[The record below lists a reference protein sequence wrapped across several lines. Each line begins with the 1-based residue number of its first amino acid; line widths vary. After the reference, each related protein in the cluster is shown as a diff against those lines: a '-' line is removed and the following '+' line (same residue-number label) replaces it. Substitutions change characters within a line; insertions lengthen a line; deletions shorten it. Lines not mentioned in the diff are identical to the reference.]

1 MRNGYGQETS
11 LNHLFVLDKPKTTV
25 YINSYCI
32 YRHTNTIMLTH
43 LTIKNFAIVKTLN
56 IDLGQ
61 GLTAITGETGAGKSI
76 AIDALGLCLGN
87 RAEAAMVRPQ
97 AEKADVSA
105 TFNIAKL
112 EAVKSWL
119 KEQDLETEDDDTVIR
134 RVISAEGRSKAYI
147 NGHAVPL
154 QQLKLLGAQ
163 LVSIHG
169 QHAHHQLLKADA
181 QLSVL
186 DSFAAHDK
194 LMEKVKGAFNT
205 WQQHKKSYQKLLDE
219 KHTRDDR
226 RQLLSYQVQ
235 ELDEFA
241 IQKGEFE
248 VLEIEHK
255 RLMHSQTLLEQS
267 QISLHKLY
275 QSEHG
280 NALSIVQESLEQ
292 LCELQEHDKALAPI
306 VEMLNEASIQIDEA
320 SQELRHYTDNLD
332 IDPMRMQQVEERYSQ
347 TLDLARKHKVQPEQ
361 LAALHLSL
369 ANEFSAIKA
378 DEEQLSALSSKVTE
392 LYENYVS
399 VAKQL
404 SDSRAKAGK
413 KLAKSLLSQI
423 QRMNMKEADF
433 EVSVNFNTSQSP
445 GPQGLDNVQFLVSTN
460 PGQPMDNMEKVASGG
475 ELSRIGLAIQVISSS
490 STDIPTLIFDEVDT
504 GISGPT
510 AAVVGQLLQQLGKSC
525 QTLCVT
531 HLPQVAACA
540 DNQMFVT
547 KFTDKQTTE
556 THMISLSQSERI
568 DELARL
574 LAGDEITESAI
585 ANAKALLNHP

>member
-1 MRNGYGQETS
+1 
-11 LNHLFVLDKPKTTV
+11 
-25 YINSYCI
+25 
-32 YRHTNTIMLTH
+32 MLTH
-43 LTIKNFAIVKTLN
+43 LTIKNFAIVKTLS

>member
-1 MRNGYGQETS
+1 
-11 LNHLFVLDKPKTTV
+11 
-25 YINSYCI
+25 
-32 YRHTNTIMLTH
+32 MLTH
-43 LTIKNFAIVKTLN
+43 LAIKNFAVVKTLN
-56 IDLGQ
+56 IDLKQ

-87 RAEAAMVRPQ
+87 RAEASMVRPQ

-105 TFNIAKL
+105 TFNTARQKK
-112 EAVKSWL
+112 VKAWL
-119 KEQDLETEDDDTVIR
+119 KEQDLETDDDDTVIR

-154 QQLKLLGAQ
+154 QQLKALGIQ

-169 QHAHHQLLKADA
+169 QHAHHQLLKAET
-181 QLSVL
+181 QLTVL
-186 DSFAAHDK
+186 DDFAAHDK
-194 LMEKVKGAFNT
+194 LKERVKEAFHK
-205 WQQHKKSYQKLLDE
+205 WQQSEKSYKKLLDE
-219 KHTRDDR
+219 KHARDDR
-226 RQLLSYQVQ
+226 KQLLSYQVQ

-241 IQKGEFE
+241 LQDGEVE
-248 VLEIEHK
+248 TLETEHK

-275 QSEHG
+275 QAEQG

-292 LCELQEHDKALAPI
+292 LCELQEHDMALSPI
-306 VEMLNEASIQIDEA
+306 VELLNEASIQIDEA

-347 TLDLARKHKVQPEQ
+347 ALDLARKHKVPPEQ
-361 LAALHLSL
+361 LSALHMTL
-369 ANEFSAIKA
+369 AEEFSALKA
-378 DEEQLSALSSKVTE
+378 DEEQLTTLSNEVSE
-392 LYENYVS
+392 LYEHYVS
-399 VAKQL
+399 FAKQL
-404 SDSRAKAGK
+404 SESRIKAGK
-413 KLAKSLLSQI
+413 KLSKALLSQI
-423 QRMNMKEADF
+423 HRMNMKEANF
-433 EVSVNFNTSQSP
+433 EVSVKFDATHSANV
-445 GPQGLDNVQFLVSTN
+445 QGLDTVQFLVSTN
-460 PGQPMDNMEKVASGG
+460 PGQPLDNMEKVASGG
-475 ELSRIGLAIQVISSS
+475 ELSRIGLAIQVIGS
-490 STDIPTLIFDEVDT
+490 STTHIPTLIFDEVDT

-510 AAVVGQLLQQLGKSC
+510 AAVVGQLLKQLGESC

-556 THMISLSQSERI
+556 THMISLSQNERI

-574 LAGDEITESAI
+574 LAGDKITDSAI
-585 ANAKALLNHP
+585 ANAKALLNQP

>member
-1 MRNGYGQETS
+1 
-11 LNHLFVLDKPKTTV
+11 
-25 YINSYCI
+25 
-32 YRHTNTIMLTH
+32 
-43 LTIKNFAIVKTLN
+43 
-56 IDLGQ
+56 
-61 GLTAITGETGAGKSI
+61 
-76 AIDALGLCLGN
+76 
-87 RAEAAMVRPQ
+87 
-97 AEKADVSA
+97 
-105 TFNIAKL
+105 
-112 EAVKSWL
+112 
-119 KEQDLETEDDDTVIR
+119 
-134 RVISAEGRSKAYI
+134 
-147 NGHAVPL
+147 
-154 QQLKLLGAQ
+154 
-163 LVSIHG
+163 
-169 QHAHHQLLKADA
+169 
-181 QLSVL
+181 
-186 DSFAAHDK
+186 
-194 LMEKVKGAFNT
+194 
-205 WQQHKKSYQKLLDE
+205 
-219 KHTRDDR
+219 
-226 RQLLSYQVQ
+226 
-235 ELDEFA
+235 
-241 IQKGEFE
+241 
-248 VLEIEHK
+248 
-255 RLMHSQTLLEQS
+255 
-267 QISLHKLY
+267 
-275 QSEHG
+275 
-280 NALSIVQESLEQ
+280 
-292 LCELQEHDKALAPI
+292 
-306 VEMLNEASIQIDEA
+306 MLNEASIQIDEA

-369 ANEFSAIKA
+369 ADEFSAIKA
-378 DEEQLSALSSKVTE
+378 DEEQLTALSDKVTG
-392 LYENYVS
+392 LYESYVS

-413 KLAKSLLSQI
+413 KLSKSLLSQI

-433 EVSVNFNTSQSP
+433 EVSVNFDTSQSP